1 VNRVWTWPL
10 LAAIGITAASVVH
23 GAASPAWVTFTSS
36 EYRFSIEMPSK
47 PVPSTIHTRSF
58 IGDVTSELFTSWQ
71 GNEKF
76 TVDHSQIPRF
86 ALDFAGPDTIYDHAK
101 GALLQQ
107 TWSKEISFVD
117 ITTNGTAGK
126 RLLYQ
131 TPPIPGKP
139 KIFGAAD
146 FYLVGDRLYA
156 VDVMVPAGESEASAR
171 RYLESV
177 RFE

>member
-1 VNRVWTWPL
+1 MGRGWSWLLLPAI
-10 LAAIGITAASVVH
+10 LAASLSAVRSAA
-23 GAASPAWVTFTSS
+23 APPWVTFHSR
-36 EYRFSIEMPSK
+36 EYGFTIEMPSQ
-47 PVPSTIHTRSF
+47 PVPSTLHTHSF
-58 IGDVTSELFTSWQ
+58 IGDVTSELFTSWD

-76 TVDHSQIPRF
+76 TVDHSKIPRF
-86 ALDFAGPDTIYDHAK
+86 ALDFAGPDTIYAHAK
-101 GALLQQ
+101 GALLSQ
-107 TWSKEISFVD
+107 TWSKEISFDD
-117 ITTNGTAGK
+117 ITTHGQAGK

-139 KIFGAAD
+139 KIYGAAD

-156 VDVMVPAGESEASAR
+156 VDVMVPAGESEAAAK